1 MALKPFYES
10 EADVPEPLKDHYKAD
25 DAGRHT
31 LVVDAVDGY
40 SLENVSGL
48 KSTLGKLKERA
59 TAAETDLKAYRTL
72 ERDPDEITAAL
83 DELENLKA
91 STNTQSESERISQ
104 LQAEL
109 EKTRTAAK
117 REREKEIAPVMERNR
132 ALTDQLKSVM
142 IDNALTEAITQA
154 GGSVPLLLRAL
165 KDEVRAAESD
175 NGGIEVQIVDR
186 DGTPRVT
193 GADLKP
199 MGFAELVAEKR
210 ADEQFAPAF
219 GANGHSGGGTRQSVS
234 NGAQGSLT
242 PETVGSMTMAD
253 YVRAREQR
261 QI

>member
-1 MALKPFYES
+1 MALKPFYTDES
-10 EADVPEPLKDHYKAD
+10 DVPEPLRDHYIAD
-25 DAGRHT
+25 DTGRHT

-59 TAAETDLKAYRTL
+59 TTAETDLKAYRTL

-91 STNTQSESERISQ
+91 STNSQSESERITQ

-175 NGGIEVQIVDR
+175 SGGIEVQIVDR

-242 PETVGSMTMAD
+242 PETVGAMTMAD

>member
-1 MALKPFYES
+1 MALKPFYSDES
-10 EADVPEPLKDHYKAD
+10 DVPEPLREHYTAD
-25 DAGRHT
+25 DNGRHV
-31 LVVDAVDGY
+31 LVVDAVEGY
-40 SLENVSGL
+40 ALENVQGL

-59 TAAETDLKAYRTL
+59 NKAEDDLKAYRTL

-91 STNTQSESERISQ
+91 STVNHSESERISQ

-117 REREKEIAPVMERNR
+117 REREKEIAPVMEKNR
-132 ALTDQLKSVM
+132 ALTTQLKSVM
-142 IDNALTEAITQA
+142 IDNALSEAITEA

-175 NGGIEVQIVDR
+175 NGGIDIQIVDP

-199 MGFAELVAEKR
+199 MSFAELVAEKR
-210 ADEQFAPAF
+210 ADEQYAPAF

-242 PETVGSMTMAD
+242 PEVVGSMSMAE
-253 YVRAREQR
+253 YERARESR